1 MSKIV
6 FFCIPAHG
14 HTNPTLGVIKELVER
29 GNEVWYY
36 SYNSFREKIEGAGA
50 KFVSCDNYDVEQHLE
65 PKDAA
70 RVGKDLA
77 FSTQILV
84 DTTLA
89 LDDMVCKDME
99 KLKPDCI
106 VADSMAVWGKAVAIK
121 LGIPFVS
128 STTTFAFNQHSAR
141 IMKQSLGELFAMI
154 FSMPKVNKNIKR
166 LQDKGYPVKNVLD
179 IIQNDDNTHTVVY
192 TSPEFQPC
200 ADTFSDKYAF
210 VGPSVRPTESLI
222 KKEKDKLLYISMG
235 TVNND
240 MMKFYKNCI
249 SALGDTDYQV
259 IMSVGNLINIGEL
272 GKLPENIKVYKH
284 VDQIAVLTQADA
296 FLSHCG
302 MNSVNESLYY
312 EVPLIMYPQT
322 SEQGGVATR
331 VNQLGA
337 GVLLKNT
344 SPATIRQM
352 VEQVM
357 GDPLY
362 HEKAK
367 VISEG
372 FKNCPGAK
380 GAADKILQV
389 CK

>member
-1 MSKIV
+1 
-6 FFCIPAHG
+6 
-14 HTNPTLGVIKELVER
+14 
-29 GNEVWYY
+29 
-36 SYNSFREKIEGAGA
+36 
-50 KFVSCDNYDVEQHLE
+50 
-65 PKDAA
+65 
-70 RVGKDLA
+70 
-77 FSTQILV
+77 
-84 DTTLA
+84 
-89 LDDMVCKDME
+89 
-99 KLKPDCI
+99 
-106 VADSMAVWGKAVAIK
+106 
-121 LGIPFVS
+121 
-128 STTTFAFNQHSAR
+128 
-141 IMKQSLGELFAMI
+141 
-154 FSMPKVNKNIKR
+154 
-166 LQDKGYPVKNVLD
+166 
-179 IIQNDDNTHTVVY
+179 
-192 TSPEFQPC
+192 
-200 ADTFSDKYAF
+200 
-210 VGPSVRPTESLI
+210 
-222 KKEKDKLLYISMG
+222 
-235 TVNND
+235 
-240 MMKFYKNCI
+240 
-249 SALGDTDYQV
+249 
-259 IMSVGNLINIGEL
+259 MSVGNLINIGEL

-362 HEKAK
+362 YEKAK